1 MIRRTLVLLSLAL
14 FLAACPQQPPDE
26 EGATPAPEAA
36 TSPAPAAS
44 PAPAEAPAGREG
56 KSACQQRVEQIQAEM
71 RAAGA
76 AAVPK
81 SLGFPHVPE
90 MEFENSLIS
99 FRVCKVKKNLT
110 PEQEARR
117 KRSKKCCDPE
127 FYDVELVKL
136 DAYMRLCREEP
147 VINELGFRE
156 MRFTIEKWEL
166 FGRSNLYDADIVF
179 SATPGVV
186 QPKSLAF
193 APKMAVP
200 RECLGAGAFTPRCRR
215 LLDNVTELSKSD
227 FPALIVYNA
236 IYDVYVNDK
245 KIVSQEPGVAMARGA
260 MQIPPTGITV
270 AFQKP
275 LDIPGV
281 IKICPGTCSGMV
293 TIPEST
299 FNAGLDTARRIK
311 AGQMRLDRGFVP
323 QAAQRAPTIP
333 RDETPGEEP

>member
-1 MIRRTLVLLSLAL
+1 M
-14 FLAACPQQPPDE
+14 ACPQPTDQEPPPE
-26 EGATPAPEAA
+26 TPAAEASPAAAAAPTPEAA
-36 TSPAPAAS
+36 P
-44 PAPAEAPAGREG
+44 GREP
-56 KSACQQRVEQIQAEM
+56 KSACQQRVEQFQREM
-71 RAAGA
+71 A
-76 AAVPK
+76 AAPPPR
-81 SLGFPHVPE
+81 SFGFPHVPE

-110 PEQEARR
+110 REQEARR
-117 KRSKKCCDPE
+117 RRSKKCCDPE

-147 VINELGFRE
+147 VLNEIGFRE

-166 FGRSNLYDADIVF
+166 FGHSKLYDADILF

-200 RECLGAGAFTPRCRR
+200 KECLGTGAFTPKCRQ
-215 LLDNVTELSKSD
+215 LVDNVTELSKND

-275 LDIPGV
+275 IDIPGV
-281 IKICPGTCSGMV
+281 IKICPGTCAGMV
-293 TIPEST
+293 TITEPA
-299 FNAGLDTARRIK
+299 FNAGIDVARRLK
-311 AGQMRLDRGFVP
+311 AGQMRLDPGFVP
-323 QAAQRAPTIP
+323 QAAQRPPTIP
-333 RDETPGEEP
+333 KEEQ

>member
-1 MIRRTLVLLSLAL
+1 LSLSL
-14 FLAACPQQPPDE
+14 FLVACPEQPEE
-26 EGATPAPEAA
+26 EGTASAPESEASPVAASA
-36 TSPAPAAS
+36 TSPAPAD
-44 PAPAEAPAGREG
+44 APAGPEG
-56 KSACQQRVEQIQAEM
+56 KSACQQKVEQIQAEM
-71 RAAGA
+71 RTAA
-76 AAVPK
+76 PPR
-81 SLGFPHVPE
+81 SFGFPHVPE
-90 MEFENSLIS
+90 MEFENSLIT

-110 PEQEARR
+110 REQEARR
-117 KRSKKCCDPE
+117 RRSKKCCDPE

-147 VINELGFRE
+147 VVNELGFRE

-200 RECLGAGAFTPRCRR
+200 RKCLGAGAFTPECRR
-215 LLDNVTELSKSD
+215 LLDNVTELSRSD

-275 LDIPGV
+275 IDIPGV
-281 IKICPGTCSGMV
+281 IKICPGTCAGMV

-333 RDETPGEEP
+333 REGTPPEEP

>member
-1 MIRRTLVLLSLAL
+1 MIRRTLVLLSLSL
-14 FLAACPQQPPDE
+14 FLAACPERPAE
-26 EGATPAPEAA
+26 EGAAPTPQSEASPSAA
-36 TSPAPAAS
+36 TSPAPAD
-44 PAPAEAPAGREG
+44 APAGREE
-56 KSACQQRVEQIQAEM
+56 KSACQQKVEQVQALM
-71 RAAGA
+71 RSE
-76 AAVPK
+76 PPPR
-81 SLGFPHVPE
+81 SFGFPHVPE
-90 MEFENSLIS
+90 MEFENSLIT

-110 PEQEARR
+110 PQQEARR

-147 VINELGFRE
+147 VVNELGFRE

-215 LLDNVTELSKSD
+215 LFDNPTELSRSD
-227 FPALIVYNA
+227 FPALIVYSA
-236 IYDVYVNDK
+236 IYDVYVNEK

-275 LDIPGV
+275 IDIPGV
-281 IKICPGTCSGMV
+281 IKICPGTCAGMV

-311 AGQMRLDRGFVP
+311 AGQMRLDRSFVP
-323 QAAQRAPTIP
+323 EAAQRPPTIP
-333 RDETPGEEP
+333 REDQP